1 MALNLT
7 NPLSVSV
14 LVNAPLQT
22 AWHSFTDP
30 DHITQWN
37 QASPDWHCPAA
48 TQDLRPGGKFSSTMA
63 ARDGSA
69 SFEFEGLW
77 ETVEP
82 FSLLEYRMTDG
93 RGVTIRFEE
102 TTSGVLVTEDFEA
115 ENVYPREFQQQGWQ
129 AILES
134 FRQHTE
140 SL

>member
-1 MALNLT
+1 MALPLT
-7 NPLSVSV
+7 NPLRVSV
-14 LVNAPLQT
+14 TVRAPLL
-22 AWHSFTDP
+22 AVWNSFTQP
-30 DHITQWN
+30 DSITQWN

-93 RGVTIRFEE
+93 RGVTIRFAE